1 MSWHKSSSKD
11 RGYGIEW
18 QRKREEAL
26 RRDKGL
32 CMVCLGKGH
41 LTLATEVDHIVGRA
55 EGKRKKVPPAQLESL
70 LNLQSI
76 CKECHAAKTAREA
89 GGVARPVT
97 GPDGWPILK

>member
-1 MSWHKSSSKD
+1 MSWHKESSHS

-18 QRKREEAL
+18 QKKREAVL

-32 CMVCLGKGH
+32 CMVCLGKGFV
-41 LTLATEVDHIVGRA
+41 TMATEVDHIIGRA

-70 LNLQSI
+70 NNLQAI
-76 CKECHAAKTAREA
+76 CKECHAIKTAKEA

-97 GPDGWPILK
+97 GLDGWPICK

>member
-1 MSWHKSSSKD
+1 MSWHKSSSKE
-11 RGYGIEW
+11 RGYGAAW
-18 QRKREEAL
+18 QKKREEAL

-76 CKECHAAKTAREA
+76 CKECHAAKTAKEA
-89 GGVARPVT
+89 GGEKRHAT
-97 GPDGWPILK
+97 GPDGWPI